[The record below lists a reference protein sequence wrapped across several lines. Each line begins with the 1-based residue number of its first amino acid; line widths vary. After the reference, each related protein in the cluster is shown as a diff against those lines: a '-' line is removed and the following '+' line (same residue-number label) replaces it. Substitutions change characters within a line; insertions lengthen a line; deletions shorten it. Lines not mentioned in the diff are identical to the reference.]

1 MDSDAVLLN
10 ITKLEN
16 GNVRNGLRGVDNP
29 ALDLTT
35 VVADDKKLAVNG
47 HGDDSISLDRVTG
60 SRNYESIK
68 VEWKNLTFTVK
79 SGKGALYHHEPK
91 SCSCIRRVTLGNWR
105 SFGCFFF
112 LISYFAV
119 SV

>member
-35 VVADDKKLAVNG
+35 VVADDKKRECCALF
-47 HGDDSISLDRVTG
+47 S
-60 SRNYESIK
+60 
-68 VEWKNLTFTVK
+68 
-79 SGKGALYHHEPK
+79 KGYGV
-91 SCSCIRRVTLGNWR
+91 C
-105 SFGCFFF
+105 
-112 LISYFAV
+112 
-119 SV
+119 